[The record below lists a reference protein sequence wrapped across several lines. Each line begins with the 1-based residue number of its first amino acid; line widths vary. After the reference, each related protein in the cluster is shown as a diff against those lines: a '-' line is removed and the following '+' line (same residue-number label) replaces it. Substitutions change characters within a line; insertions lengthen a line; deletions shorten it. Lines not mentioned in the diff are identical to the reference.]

1 MKKSIFRSALLAI
14 MIAGASVVANGQHHK
29 RAHDSDYSSRKEFR
43 KMDKDGHRGLPDMTE
58 EQKEKIKGLKISHL
72 KVITSVEN
80 ELQEKKARLNTLSS
94 AEKVDKK
101 TIEKT
106 VKEIGELKTKLML
119 AREFHKQDVRAI
131 LTEEQ
136 RVVFDRMGNHKKGK
150 RHGR

>member
-1 MKKSIFRSALLAI
+1 MKKSIFRMVLLVI
-14 MIAGASVVANGQHHK
+14 MIAGTSVVVNGQHHK
-29 RAHDSDYSSRKEFR
+29 GAHDRDDSSRKEFR
-43 KMDKDGHRGLPDMTE
+43 KMDKDGHRGLPDMTD
-58 EQKEKIKGLKISHL
+58 EQKEKVKDLKTSLL
-72 KVITSVEN
+72 KDITPIEN
-80 ELQEKKARLNTLSS
+80 ELNEKKAKLNTLSA

-101 TIEKT
+101 AIEKT

-136 RVVFDRMGNHKKGK
+136 RVVFDRMGGHKRGM